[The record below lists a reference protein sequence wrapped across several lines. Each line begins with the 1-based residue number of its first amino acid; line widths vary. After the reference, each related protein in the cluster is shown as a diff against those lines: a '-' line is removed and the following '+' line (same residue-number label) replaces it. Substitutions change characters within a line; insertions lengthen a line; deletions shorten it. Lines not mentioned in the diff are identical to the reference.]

1 MNTSQTNANSERTN
15 ETGDATGSSPS
26 ALWPVAILAGGLAAR
41 MHPHTER
48 IPKALLDLNGEP
60 FIAHQLRLLAS
71 QGVADVVLC
80 VAHHGRMIEEFVGD
94 GHRFRL
100 NVRYSQDG
108 DRLLG
113 TAGALRQALPLLGD
127 AFFVMYG
134 DSYLP
139 CDFCAIQQSF
149 VRSGR
154 LGLMTVFQN
163 DGLFDASNV
172 EYADG
177 EIRIYDKKRKTSAM
191 RHIDYGLEL
200 FQAPAFAGIS
210 ADEPCDLVVLCQDLL
225 ARRQLASFVVPERFY
240 EIGSLQGWHE
250 TATYLRSR
258 TPQERQV
265 A

>member
-1 MNTSQTNANSERTN
+1 MNTNQTNANSGRTN
-15 ETGDATGSSPS
+15 EPGAQTKSSES
-26 ALWPVAILAGGLAAR
+26 ALLPVAILAGGLAGR

-60 FIAHQLRLLAS
+60 FIAHQLRLLER
-71 QGVADVVLC
+71 QGVAQVVLC
-80 VAHHGRMIEEFVGD
+80 IAHLGRMIEEFVGD
-94 GHRFRL
+94 GHRFGL

-108 DRLLG
+108 DKLLG

-139 CDFCAIQQSF
+139 CDFRAIQQSF

-172 EYADG
+172 E
-177 EIRIYDKKRKTSAM
+177 
-191 RHIDYGLEL
+191 
-200 FQAPAFAGIS
+200 F
-210 ADEPCDLVVLCQDLL
+210 
-225 ARRQLASFVVPERFY
+225 
-240 EIGSLQGWHE
+240 
-250 TATYLRSR
+250 
-258 TPQERQV
+258 
-265 A
+265 